1 MSELLTRYGS
11 SMLNVFGVPKLALT
25 RGHGVWVEDEDGK
38 TYMDLLGGIAV
49 NVLGHAHPAVS
60 EAIATQSQKLIHVS
74 NFFTTE
80 PAVTLGEELRSIVT
94 QSPMSELSAVRVF
107 LSNSGTEANEA
118 ALKIVKAWANTH
130 GKHRILALTHAFHGR
145 SIGALSL
152 THKPQYR
159 EPFAPLIPNVEW
171 VAAGDEGALKDA
183 FDTDVA
189 GLFLEP
195 IQGEAGVI
203 PLSDSYLRLARN
215 LCDAHGSLMVVDEIQ
230 TGMGRTGHWMAH
242 HSASIVPD
250 VVTLAKGLGG
260 GMPIGATIT
269 MTEAATSVLTPGMH
283 GTTFGGNPVC
293 AAAALAT
300 IDTIR
305 TDGLIEHA
313 RTIGQSWMQELR
325 ALEHPAI
332 EQVRGRGLLIGI
344 ELKEPIAPQAVTKAQ
359 QAGFIINAA
368 TPSTLRL
375 APALIISEDEAESFN
390 SALPE
395 ILNDAKG
402 QKS

>member
-1 MSELLTRYGS
+1 MSELLTRYSS
-11 SMLNVFGVPKLALT
+11 SMLNVFGAPKLALT
-25 RGHGVWVEDEDGK
+25 RGHGVWVEDENGK

-60 EAIATQSQKLIHVS
+60 DAIATQAQKLIHVS

-94 QSPMSELSAVRVF
+94 QSFMSEPSQVRVF

-118 ALKIVKAWANTH
+118 ALKIVKAWANTR
-130 GKHRILALTHAFHGR
+130 GKRRVLALTHAFHGR

-152 THKPQYR
+152 THKSQYR
-159 EPFAPLIPNVEW
+159 DPFSPLIPNVEW
-171 VAAGDEGALKDA
+171 VEAGDEEALTHA

-195 IQGEAGVI
+195 IQGEAGVR
-203 PLSDSYLRLARN
+203 PLSDDYLRLARN
-215 LCDAHGSLMVVDEIQ
+215 LCNTHGSLMVVDEIQ
-230 TGMGRTGHWMAH
+230 TGMGRTGHWMAY

-269 MTEAATSVLTPGMH
+269 MTEAATSALTPGMH

-305 TDGLIEHA
+305 ADRLIEHA
-313 RTIGQSWMQELR
+313 RTMGQNWTHELR
-325 ALEHPAI
+325 ALEHSAI
-332 EQVRGRGLLIGI
+332 DHVRGRGLLIGI
-344 ELKEPIAPQAVTKAQ
+344 ELKEPIAQQAVAKAQ
-359 QAGFIINAA
+359 EAGFIINAA

-375 APALIISEDEAESFN
+375 APALIISADEAESFN

-402 QKS
+402 QKP

>member
-1 MSELLTRYGS
+1 MSDLLSRYDS
-11 SMLNVFGVPKLALT
+11 SMLNVFGAPKLALT
-25 RGHGVWVEDEDGK
+25 RGHGVWVEDEKGR
-38 TYMDLLGGIAV
+38 TFMDLLGGIAV
-49 NVLGHAHPAVS
+49 NVLGHAHPAIS
-60 EAIATQSQKLIHVS
+60 DAIVTQSQKLIHVS

-80 PAVTLGEELRSIVT
+80 QVVTLGEELRSIV
-94 QSPMSELSAVRVF
+94 SLRRMSEPMDARVF

-118 ALKIVKAWANTH
+118 ALKIVKAWANTQ
-130 GKHRILALTHAFHGR
+130 GKRRILALTHAFHGR

-152 THKPQYR
+152 TYKTQYR
-159 EPFAPLIPNVEW
+159 EPFAPLIPDIEW
-171 VAAGDEGALKDA
+171 IPAGDEEALERA
-183 FDTDVA
+183 FDEGVA

-203 PLSDSYLRLARN
+203 PLSYEYLRLARS
-215 LCDAHGSLMVVDEIQ
+215 LCDTHGSLMVVDEIQ
-230 TGMGRTGHWMAH
+230 TGMGRTGAWMAH
-242 HSASIVPD
+242 HAADIVPD

-269 MTEAATSVLTPGMH
+269 VTERATSVLTPGMH

-305 TDGLIEHA
+305 TDDLINHA
-313 RTIGQSWMQELR
+313 HVLGNNWIQALR
-325 ALEHPAI
+325 SLEHSLIA
-332 EQVRGRGLLIGI
+332 EVRGRGLLIGI
-344 ELKEPIAPQAVTKAQ
+344 ELAEPIAQAAVIKAQ
-359 QAGFIINAA
+359 ENGFIINAA
-368 TPSTLRL
+368 TPTTLRL

-402 QKS
+402 QKL